1 VNLHLLVRNFLPKTK
16 NYALQKITLEDV
28 IIEFHNNWLGKEI
41 VIVNGHVVSKK
52 SSVWGAH
59 HDFTL
64 LENGHPMNYILT
76 TKVNGKMQ
84 VFIDLRKNGKI
95 IREDVAVGF
104 GGRPKMPK
112 NNFKKKGIELIRSYA
127 IREGITEL
135 KKSLELS
142 LKDAEIYFHLAC
154 AYFIEEEVINGFESL
169 KMAVKYHLQNMEA
182 ILNEDMLAYLRM
194 NEEFENFLN
203 SDFTEYD
210 KEKILSRGEKS

>member
-1 VNLHLLVRNFLPKTK
+1 MHYK
-16 NYALQKITLEDV
+16 KITLEDV
-28 IIEFHNNWLGKEI
+28 IIEFHNNWLGKET

-76 TKVNGKMQ
+76 TKVNGEMQ
-84 VFIDLRKNGKI
+84 VLIDLRKNGKI

-142 LKDAEIYFHLAC
+142 PKDAEIYFHLAC
-154 AYFIEEEVINGFESL
+154 AYSIEEEVINGFESL

-203 SDFTEYD
+203 SGFTEYD
-210 KEKILSRGEKS
+210 KEKILSRDEES